1 MLNLKLI
8 NAIEA
13 MGGEVFV
20 PDGVDREKLLDTN
33 LEGVVLGSQQV
44 KPGFIFVACKG
55 EKTDGHKYIPSAFAN
70 GALAVICENV
80 PDELEGCCIKVEN
93 SLDAFVRLAEYYRST
108 LNIKT
113 VGIVGSVGKT
123 STKEFVAG
131 VLAQKFNVLKG
142 EGNHNNLLGL
152 SLEILRITGDVELA
166 VLEMGISEFG
176 EMRHLSKLVNPDM
189 IVFTNVGECHLESL
203 GDRDGVLRAKSECFE
218 HLKADGVVILN
229 GEDDKLDTLLEVNG
243 NKPYRFG
250 KTNQDSYAINIK
262 PNQSEGSYATI
273 CMGDRSIDVYVPLP
287 GRHMVQ
293 NAVAAALA
301 GKLYGMTDEQIKA
314 GIESVGVVAGRSNI
328 IKTSKYTIIDDC
340 YNASKISMKA
350 AIDLLKTLEGRK
362 VAILGDMFELGDS
375 SEAIHREVGK
385 YAANSGIE
393 VILTIGDNSKAMY
406 EAAMS
411 EILCEMQEICYFKSK
426 EELITRLPSILCE
439 GDSILVKAS
448 HGMAFDEIVK
458 FIEKL

>member
-13 MGGEVFV
+13 VGGELHT
-20 PDGVDREKLLDTN
+20 PDETDRDKVLDTN
-33 LEGVVLGSQQV
+33 LEGVVLGSQLV
-44 KPGFIFVACKG
+44 KPGYIFVACKG
-55 EKTDGHKYIPSAFAN
+55 EKTDGHKYIANAFEN

-80 PDELEGCCIKVEN
+80 PEVLSGPCIKVEN
-93 SLDAFVRLAEYYRST
+93 SLDALVKLAEYYRST

-123 STKEFVAG
+123 STKEIVAG
-131 VLAQKFNVLKG
+131 VLGQGFRILKG

-176 EMRHLSKLVNPDM
+176 EMRRLSELVKPDM
-189 IVFTNVGECHLESL
+189 IIFTNVGECHLESL
-203 GDRDGVLRAKSECFE
+203 KDRDGVLKAKSECFE
-218 HLKADGVVILN
+218 HLKEDGIVILN
-229 GEDDKLDTLLEVNG
+229 GEDDKLDTIAEVNG
-243 NKPYRFG
+243 QRPYRFG
-250 KTNQDSYAINIK
+250 KLDQDSFAVNVK
-262 PNQSEGSYATI
+262 PNKAEGSFATI
-273 CMGDRSIDVYVPLP
+273 CVAESRIEVYVPLP

-301 GKLYGMTDEQIKA
+301 GKLYGLTDEQIKA
-314 GIESVGVVAGRSNI
+314 GIESVAVVAGRSNI
-328 IKTSKYTIIDDC
+328 ITTAKYTIIDDC

-350 AIDLLKTLEGRK
+350 AIDLLKTMEGRK

-375 SEAIHREVGK
+375 SEAIHREVGR

-393 VILTIGDNSKAMY
+393 VILAVGENSKAMY

-411 EILCEMQEICYFKSK
+411 ELLCEMQEICYFKTK
-426 EELITRLPSILCE
+426 KELIDRLSSILCE
-439 GDSILVKAS
+439 GDSILIKAS

-458 FIEKL
+458 VIKDM